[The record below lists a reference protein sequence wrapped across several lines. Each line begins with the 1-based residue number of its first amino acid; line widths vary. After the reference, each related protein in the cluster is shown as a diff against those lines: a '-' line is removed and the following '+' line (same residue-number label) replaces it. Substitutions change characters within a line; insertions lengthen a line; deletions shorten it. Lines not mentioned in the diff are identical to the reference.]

1 MTLGLL
7 PRCSLMCFRNW
18 TKVSLVLQTPGAD
31 FGPAFLHSGEEA
43 PSWTRSRSPLQC
55 FCLYIFPC
63 QEILY
68 FMHQT
73 ALCTPGAWSSS
84 AMLPDSLC
92 WVRQHGTLQLCV
104 EAGSWQL
111 LARSLQCGVPKMSAP
126 ESLPEEGQKAKRAN
140 PRSHYRADGTRRR
153 TKGEKKAR
161 QGQGAGAGY
170 RSSGWTAEWWE
181 SGKDSWAQHPAEE
194 EPAEQQT
201 ADAEAASSSTAG
213 GATAETTGRAEL
225 PALDRAPPLDSRNSL
240 LVRIPDGQGIPELR
254 EKLDA
259 IRENSGLLHV
269 LLSSKPKDGRWTL
282 LLEGSKANQD
292 KAKEQIM
299 QIMVQAQREPPTTA
313 QSASTE
319 GADSP
324 APTQL
329 QLVPPALPLSSPP
342 GPRTAAEPAL
352 DDSPREPLSTSE
364 PSVAVQQ
371 PPATDAGDTV
381 VVQELQQQSQHSD
394 RTVQGEAP
402 SAYMLCALAIG
413 RIAPEP
419 LLVSC
424 ARASCSPLQLQG
436 RTAHIFFTGALPQIR
451 SGDRQY
457 LHHKGDLQIVGS
469 PGPGQGADDCNIA
482 PAQKISD
489 PSHRLRSRGWA
500 RLRYREGRHIRL
512 RKRRLRLLTA
522 TPLAWGM
529 FSVLCLVCCC
539 VQAFLMLQL
548 TLLYRSLPLYIKRW
562 FCHWRSQRSQSLREQ
577 FSFPV
582 VRNTVHHG
590 RPGKENST
598 GAGSEEQLSFPVVRN
613 TVYHGRP
620 GKENFTGAG
629 SEEQLS
635 FPVVRNTVHH
645 GRPGKENS
653 TVAGSVEPAHG
664 GGSPQQEHKQTDAIA
679 LHRPSHPGPK
689 PGAGPSTSTLRYEQ
703 GFRRCRWLFW
713 IFIFLSLHPVSGV
726 GESRVEA
733 HTSGVSKVGVSPT
746 NTHASPHEGAGAAGQ
761 SEAHPSASL
770 AYPWSAKR
778 AFRRARARAAK
789 GPTMYRGRLCTASE
803 LQAQYGQPLPQRQP
817 RADRPQRKANH
828 PARRVEVL
836 TFNVSGL
843 SSAMWQELQA
853 WLATKEASAYDVI
866 MLQETH
872 WSQMSDFQSGPWHCV
887 GTPIADKDKCSGLA
901 TLIHSRLGPA
911 EAIQC
916 KTFLKGRVTMTRV
929 HQQFGALDVI
939 NVFQH
944 VWRSKHTTAQN
955 QASRASV
962 YRAIGLALN
971 ASPIRNTCILGGDF
985 NTEVRALSPHVGK
998 ALLKKSGHGGTED
1011 GDEGLPELLQTHGL
1025 CLLNTWHGKHKA
1037 TNVTSGNYSQIDF
1050 IAVRVQWADRVVKQ
1064 SAAQPECPAGAWKT
1078 NRHFPVRASVKLV
1091 APWHLIR
1098 KSRPANTQISK
1109 AEMQNSIAKQDARA
1123 QELREKVAAD
1133 IRMLPV
1139 HAGLGQLTTL
1149 VDEILRKHA
1158 AVLYPA
1164 QPAPD
1169 RRISQHPV
1177 FNQSAKAL
1185 WKLYREYKA
1194 QGKCSRRNILS
1205 KWRLWT
1211 RFRQASK
1218 QMRADVRT
1226 AKRMQIK
1233 DTMLE
1238 LEQAARGGDQGGI
1251 YAAVRKL
1258 APWKPAAKPSIRGK
1272 SGEFLTPAQQLREL
1286 CKHAT
1291 EKFCQG
1297 TDYQP
1302 KGILHEGVQVTVEQL
1317 KQALQR
1323 LPIRKAAP
1331 PTAAPSALW
1340 RNSADELS
1348 ELFWKPL
1355 SEAWGPGSEGRAPPI
1370 WKDANMVWMLGG

>member
-1 MTLGLL
+1 MCVLFHLSLSGAHLGQDEFVPAQGLG
-7 PRCSLMCFRNW
+7 PICSAAR
-18 TKVSLVLQTPGAD
+18 QTPPHMSAL
-31 FGPAFLHSGEEA
+31 PAE
-43 PSWTRSRSPLQC
+43 R
-55 FCLYIFPC
+55 CL
-63 QEILY
+63 
-68 FMHQT
+68 
-73 ALCTPGAWSSS
+73 
-84 AMLPDSLC
+84 
-92 WVRQHGTLQLCV
+92 R
-104 EAGSWQL
+104 QL
-111 LARSLQCGVPKMSAP
+111 LARSLQRGVPSMSAP
-126 ESLPEEGQKAKRAN
+126 GAPEGTPEEGSKAKRAN

-161 QGQGAGAGY
+161 QGHGEGHH
-170 RSSGWTAEWWE
+170 SSGWTSEWWQKE
-181 SGKDSWAQHPAEE
+181 SPHAADVASSSGQRRAETTRRGHSE
-194 EPAEQQT
+194 RHHTSGWQADWWDKKESEAGEPMT
-201 ADAEAASSSTAG
+201 AEAASSSAG

-254 EKLDA
+254 EKLDT
-259 IRENSGLLHV
+259 IRENSGLLHA

-299 QIMVQAQREPPTTA
+299 RIMVQAQREPPTTA
-313 QSASTE
+313 QSASAE

-324 APTQL
+324 APARL
-329 QLVPPALPLSSPP
+329 QLMPPALPLSSPP
-342 GPRTAAEPAL
+342 GTRTAAEPTL
-352 DDSPREPLSTSE
+352 DDSPREPPSTSE
-364 PSVAVQQ
+364 SSAAVQR

-381 VVQELQQQSQHSD
+381 VVQELQQQTQHSD

-402 SAYMLCALAIG
+402 SAYMLCALAFG

-436 RTAHIFFTGALPQIR
+436 RTAHIFFTGALQQIR

-457 LHHKGDLQIVGS
+457 LHHRGDLHIVDP
-469 PGPGQGADDCNIA
+469 PGPGPGADDCNIA
-482 PAQKISD
+482 PAQQISD

-500 RLRYREGRHIRL
+500 RLRYRERRHIRL
-512 RKRRLRLLTA
+512 RKQRLRMLTA
-522 TPLAWGM
+522 MPLAWVM
-529 FSVLCLVCCC
+529 ISVLCLVCYC
-539 VQAFLMLQL
+539 VPAFLMLQL

-562 FCHWRSQRSQSLREQ
+562 FCHRRSQRSQSLRVQ
-577 FSFPV
+577 TSFPV
-582 VRNTVHHG
+582 IRTKMHYRSIQRQHIQ
-590 RPGKENST
+590 T
-598 GAGSEEQLSFPVVRN
+598 EEFP
-613 TVYHGRP
+613 
-620 GKENFTGAG
+620 
-629 SEEQLS
+629 
-635 FPVVRNTVHH
+635 
-645 GRPGKENS
+645 
-653 TVAGSVEPAHG
+653 
-664 GGSPQQEHKQTDAIA
+664 
-679 LHRPSHPGPK
+679 LHRSSHPGPK
-689 PGAGPSTSTLRYEQ
+689 PGAGPSPSTLRYEQ

-713 IFIFLSLHPVSGV
+713 IFIFLSLHPASGV

-746 NTHASPHEGAGAAGQ
+746 NTHAPPHEGAGAAGQ

-817 RADRPQRKANH
+817 RADRQVQDGSRARPQRKATH

-853 WLATKEASAYDVI
+853 WLATKEASSYDVI

-929 HQQFGALDVI
+929 HQQFGALDII
-939 NVFQH
+939 NVYQH

-1037 TNVTSGNYSQIDF
+1037 TNVTSGN
-1050 IAVRVQWADRVVKQ
+1050 
-1064 SAAQPECPAGAWKT
+1064 
-1078 NRHFPVRASVKLV
+1078 
-1091 APWHLIR
+1091 
-1098 KSRPANTQISK
+1098 
-1109 AEMQNSIAKQDARA
+1109 
-1123 QELREKVAAD
+1123 
-1133 IRMLPV
+1133 
-1139 HAGLGQLTTL
+1139 
-1149 VDEILRKHA
+1149 
-1158 AVLYPA
+1158 
-1164 QPAPD
+1164 
-1169 RRISQHPV
+1169 
-1177 FNQSAKAL
+1177 
-1185 WKLYREYKA
+1185 
-1194 QGKCSRRNILS
+1194 
-1205 KWRLWT
+1205 
-1211 RFRQASK
+1211 
-1218 QMRADVRT
+1218 
-1226 AKRMQIK
+1226 
-1233 DTMLE
+1233 
-1238 LEQAARGGDQGGI
+1238 
-1251 YAAVRKL
+1251 
-1258 APWKPAAKPSIRGK
+1258 
-1272 SGEFLTPAQQLREL
+1272 
-1286 CKHAT
+1286 
-1291 EKFCQG
+1291 
-1297 TDYQP
+1297 
-1302 KGILHEGVQVTVEQL
+1302 
-1317 KQALQR
+1317 
-1323 LPIRKAAP
+1323 
-1331 PTAAPSALW
+1331 
-1340 RNSADELS
+1340 
-1348 ELFWKPL
+1348 
-1355 SEAWGPGSEGRAPPI
+1355 
-1370 WKDANMVWMLGG
+1370 